1 MWKLKNNT
9 NECVCKTETNK
20 YRKQASGYQ
29 RGERGTNEEY
39 RLTDKNVYTEN

>member
-1 MWKLKNNT
+1 MNVYVKQK
-9 NECVCKTETNK
+9 ETNK

-29 RGERGTNEEY
+29 RGERGTNEKY